1 MEYNENYTI
10 KDYLTKLRTKDTYI
24 LLNSGKEY
32 SGIIKDVGQFCLILE
47 QKGNRSYYDSIIRID
62 DISSVELQVRGL

>member
-10 KDYLTKLRTKDTYI
+10 KDYLTKLQTKEVYI
-24 LLNSGKEY
+24 ILNSGKEY
-32 SGIIKDVGQFCLILE
+32 LGTIKEVGQFCLILE

-62 DISSVELQVRGL
+62 DISSVEIKVRYV